1 MPLLAGWV
9 SLGCG
14 QDCPGIGVFPLGG
27 EVRAKSGAPIC
38 AAQIRV
44 TARGVDKTYEC
55 RSDGGTPSEPCCTF
69 LVMGGPGDAKYTIEV
84 TADGYAPSTTVVY
97 VAEEDECGQ
106 PVPRDVTIE
115 LSPE

>member
-1 MPLLAGWV
+1 MAGSL

-14 QDCPGIGVFPLGG
+14 QDCPGIGVYPVVG
-27 EVRAKSGAPIC
+27 EVRDESGAPIC

-69 LVMGGPGDAKYTIEV
+69 RVLGGPGDAKYTIEV
-84 TADGYAPSTTVVY
+84 TADGYAPSTTVVH
-97 VAEEDECGQ
+97 VSEDECGQ